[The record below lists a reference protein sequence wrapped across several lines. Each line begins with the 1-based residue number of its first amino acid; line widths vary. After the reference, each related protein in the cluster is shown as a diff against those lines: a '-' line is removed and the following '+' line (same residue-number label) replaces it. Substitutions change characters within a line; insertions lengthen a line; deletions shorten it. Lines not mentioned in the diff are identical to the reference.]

1 MNVPVLSGAWRADGR
16 LLNTAGAMSRT
27 AQLGDVRGGK
37 SRSRS
42 LPGIPPNVP

>member
-16 LLNTAGAMSRT
+16 LLNTAVATDGT
-27 AQLGDVRGGK
+27 VPLWDVRGGK
-37 SRSRS
+37 PRSRS